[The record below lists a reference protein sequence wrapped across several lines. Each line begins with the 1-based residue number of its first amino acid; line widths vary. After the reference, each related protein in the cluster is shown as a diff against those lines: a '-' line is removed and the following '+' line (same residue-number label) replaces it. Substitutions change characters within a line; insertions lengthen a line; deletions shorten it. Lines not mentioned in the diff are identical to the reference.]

1 MFFNMVLPVPSDK
14 IERSPI
20 EMVENVLVRG
30 APSKIIRPERR
41 APIREPSGTT
51 ISSTSSSSVT
61 AASSS
66 FTKVVVVDVV
76 VVVVVVVSRI
86 SQPPLSKQ

>member
-20 EMVENVLVRG
+20 EMVENVLVRV
-30 APSKIIRPERR
+30 AVSKIIRPERR
-41 APIREPSGTT
+41 APRRVVSGTT
-51 ISSTSSSSVT
+51 ISSTSSSVT
-61 AASSS
+61 PAS
-66 FTKVVVVDVV
+66 VVVVDVV

-86 SQPPLSKQ
+86 SQPPLSKQLFKIG

>member
-30 APSKIIRPERR
+30 AVSKIIRPERR
-41 APIREPSGTT
+41 APRREPSGTT
-51 ISSTSSSSVT
+51 ISSTASSVT
-61 AASSS
+61 AASS
-66 FTKVVVVDVV
+66 TKVVVVDVV